1 MNNKRLSSKIPVRCL
16 NLILEVENQ
25 PEQICFFLNMS
36 HFNMLSNL
44 TKWDLFKRKIKS
56 LGLFIFGCEKQ
67 IMIISP
73 AEKTNKQTKMD
84 LFIRALQ
91 VTLSSKGSL
100 ALFIEGTLWSRKV
113 FCPFSMS
120 HQTVFCVSLRL
131 ENHWAECTRCT
142 LQFYAQRLCIV
153 YVKAFFFS
161 FLLLAKDH

>member
-16 NLILEVENQ
+16 NQILEVENQ
-25 PEQICFFLNMS
+25 PEQICFFLHMI

-56 LGLFIFGCEKQ
+56 LGLFISWCEKQ

-131 ENHWAECTRCT
+131 ENHWAERTRCT
-142 LQFYAQRLCIV
+142 LQFYVQRLL
-153 YVKAFFFS
+153 FTWRPSSFLFFS
-161 FLLLAKDH
+161 